1 MAVQK
6 QDGLHTDVAESAADL
21 RGKETRFCSKGAD
34 GRVNVSG
41 AGAYIDGVIS
51 EGKNVGLHTSYNTE
65 GNPIL
70 RVMAGAALARN
81 AYVGSDAEGR
91 AIVATA
97 NIFGRVR
104 NPVGAAG
111 ELAEIHPTRILDA
124 VDDVV

>member
-51 EGKNVGLHTSYNTE
+51 EGK
-65 GNPIL
+65 
-70 RVMAGAALARN
+70 
-81 AYVGSDAEGR
+81 D
-91 AIVATA
+91 
-97 NIFGRVR
+97 GRVR